1 MTGSVP
7 FVRLGMEA
15 AYGRS
20 WQIESRGE
28 RRGISWRVFALGVV
42 LLLLAL
48 VGGFIYIRE
57 ITSTTASG
65 YDVSLLER
73 RASEVRAEEQRL
85 LLERAELESL
95 PRIEE
100 HVRTLNLVPVGN
112 TVYTSPLV
120 GETRT
125 GQIPVGTATR

>member
-7 FVRLGMEA
+7 FTHLGMAA

-20 WQIESRGE
+20 WRIEARRE

-42 LLLLAL
+42 LLGLAL
-48 VGGFIYIRE
+48 VGGFVYIRE
-57 ITSTTASG
+57 ITSTAASG

-100 HVRTLNLVPVGN
+100 HVRTLNLVPVGS

-120 GETRT
+120 SETRT